1 MGKIWLPVT
10 KEVYFTNLVNPREIV
25 SVKNHSETSLVV
37 QWLRLCAPNT
47 GGLGSIPSQG
57 TRSHMLQLRVYMPQ
71 LSVGAAK

>member
-47 GGLGSIPSQG
+47 ESLGLIPGQG
-57 TRSHMLQLRVYMPQ
+57 TRPRMVQLESS
-71 LSVGAAK
+71 LSLRW